1 MVFKKDTRGYL
12 LITKK
17 NIRLFILN
25 AINFLLPKPPR
36 RVGFEI
42 DSAINFLPMTN
53 GGINSGLCLKSTFML
68 IPMRDT
74 MRMYISFV
82 TSSNIYTN
90 S

>member
-42 DSAINFLPMTN
+42 GLPEKFLTDDEW
-53 GGINSGLCLKSTFML
+53 
-68 IPMRDT
+68 R
-74 MRMYISFV
+74 Y
-82 TSSNIYTN
+82 
-90 S
+90 